1 MTLTI
6 IFLPLISFLLIGFFG
21 RFLGNYFNSFIAI
34 FNMFIAVILSIFIFI
49 DMVKNKC
56 TFFIEG
62 DVWFKTYGKEIYNSF
77 IFDTLSIIM
86 IILITFISLMVYI
99 YSFEYMKTDPNLS
112 LFMAYLSI
120 FSFFMLIT
128 VSAGNFLQMFLGWE
142 GVGLSSYLLINF
154 YTTRIQANKAA
165 LKALFVNKISD
176 CFLLMG
182 IIIIYTIFDSLD
194 YATCFILTDT
204 YCIYNLD
211 VITFLG
217 FIINKFDLI
226 CFMLMVSSYW

>member
-21 RFLGNYFNSFIAI
+21 RFFGSYFNSFIAI
-34 FNMFIAVILSIFIFI
+34 FNMFIATILSIFTFVDII
-49 DMVKNKC
+49 KNNY

-62 DVWFKTYGKEIYNSF
+62 TVWFKTYEKEIHNSF
-77 IFDTLSIIM
+77 IFDTLTIVM

-112 LFMAYLSI
+112 LFMSYLSI

-176 CFLLMG
+176 CFLLMA
-182 IIIIYTIFDSLD
+182 IIIIYTLFNSLD
-194 YATCFILTDT
+194 YATCFFLTNT
-204 YCIYNLD
+204 YNEYNSD
-211 VITFLG
+211 VILFSG
-217 FIINKFDLI
+217 FVINKFDLI
-226 CFMLMVSSYW
+226 CFMLMISSCW